1 MFYFVLFLVTFF
13 ILFAIA
19 SGGIPLRMLYAFKV
33 SSNFYEFVQNY
44 ALSYQITYDQI
55 HSTEPFMPEVNSR
68 MEKLLSLAL
77 SDVAG
82 VGLSINYQSEILRI
96 QKPPT
101 FTGHGYENTLH
112 FNLTYGK
119 IEEEKYCLSPTVFI
133 LANKVQNKILKEKK
147 DKEIKNKRNV
157 L

>member
-1 MFYFVLFLVTFF
+1 M
-13 ILFAIA
+13 LFAVA

-33 SSNFYEFVQNY
+33 SSNFYEFFQNY

-82 VGLSINYQSEILRI
+82 VGLSVDYRFDQSEILRI
-96 QKPPT
+96 QKPPA
-101 FTGHGYENTLH
+101 FTGHGYENTVH

-119 IEEEKYCLSPTVFI
+119 IQEEKYCLSPTVFI
-133 LANKVQNKILKEKK
+133 LANKVQHKILKEKK